1 MPRDRGSGTQ
11 SLERLCSLMRA
22 VAAAGERGQRLAD
35 VAETT
40 GLNAATAHRM
50 LRVLVLSDVVEQD
63 PATHLYFPGPAM
75 LRLGEAAQERY
86 PIGRIAREPL
96 HELSE
101 WVEDVTYL
109 MVRRGNDAVCV
120 ARAYAGRQSRSLA
133 FTSWIRNPLG
143 YGTGSIPLVAYLPE
157 EELRAVLDAN
167 AHLLRHE
174 PNWSPTLIAE
184 RVASMRRNGYFST
197 QNRSIEGLTV
207 ISFGVEHDG
216 DPGFAALTCFCQT
229 IRLQGEFRTAF
240 FERARA
246 AISRIQAGLAHHAGR
261 GLVDAIP

>member
-1 MPRDRGSGTQ
+1 MPRERGSGTQ

-35 VAETT
+35 VAQTT
-40 GLNAATAHRM
+40 GLNTATAHRM
-50 LRVLVLSDVVEQD
+50 LRVLMLSDVVEQD
-63 PATHLYFPGPAM
+63 AATHLYFPGPAM

-101 WVEDVTYL
+101 WVEDVSYL

-120 ARAYAGRQSRSLA
+120 ARAYAGRQTRSLA

-143 YGTGSIPLVAYLPE
+143 YGTGSVPLIAYLPE
-157 EELRAVLDAN
+157 EELRGVLEAN

-174 PNWSPTLIAE
+174 PNWSPTLIEE
-184 RVASMRRNGYFST
+184 RIAVMRRNGYFST

-207 ISFGVEHDG
+207 VSFGVEYDG
-216 DPGFAALTCFCQT
+216 DPGFASLTCFCQT
-229 IRLQGEFRTAF
+229 IRLQGPFRAAL
-240 FERARA
+240 FERIRE
-246 AISRIQAGLAHHAGR
+246 AIARIQSGLSRSAGR
-261 GLVDAIP
+261 ELVDSIP

>member
-1 MPRDRGSGTQ
+1 MPRERGSGTQ

-50 LRVLVLSDVVEQD
+50 LRVLMLSDVVEQD
-63 PATHLYFPGPAM
+63 AATHLYFPGPAM

-120 ARAYAGRQSRSLA
+120 ARAFAGRQTRSLA

-143 YGTGSIPLVAYLPE
+143 YGTGSVPLIAYLPK
-157 EELRAVLDAN
+157 EELRAVIDAN

-174 PNWSPTLIAE
+174 PNWSPTLIDE
-184 RVASMRRNGYFST
+184 RVNAMRRTGYFST

-207 ISFGVEHDG
+207 FSFGVEHEG
-216 DPGFAALTCFCQT
+216 DPGFASLTCFCQT
-229 IRLQGEFRTAF
+229 IRLQGPFRAAL
-240 FERARA
+240 FERIHG
-246 AISRIQAGLAHHAGR
+246 AIARIQNGLSHASGR
-261 GLVDAIP
+261 GMADSML